1 MVRDIRIA
9 DYDYPLPDSLI
20 ARHPC
25 EPRDACRLLVRHHD
39 GTVAHHGFRELPGLL
54 PDNAL
59 MVCNN
64 TRVINAR
71 IKMHK
76 PTGAEIEI
84 FCLEPCLPRDYAQ
97 AFAATGHC
105 SWVCLVG
112 NVKRWKEGA
121 LDKELEMPDGSRI
134 TLHAVLAG
142 TEPGGARRIDFSWE
156 PAHATFAT
164 VIERAGY
171 IPIPPYL
178 CRDSE
183 LSDTVDYQTV
193 YSKTEGS
200 VAAPTA
206 GLHFTPS
213 VLDAVRERG
222 IGICELTLHVGA
234 GTFQPVKSDVIG
246 EHPMHTETVSVTLPL
261 LDAIIEARSGHRPV
275 TAVGTT
281 SVRTL
286 ESLPYLG
293 RMVMENPGIPPSR
306 LHVEQWDP
314 YGTPCFD
321 TDEALRALRDYIEQ
335 GGHAALTA
343 STAIMIAPGFRW
355 RVVDGMVTNFH
366 QPQSTLLLLVASF
379 LQRTGRPDEWRD
391 IYTQAAEAG
400 YRFLSYGDAM
410 LLL

>member
-1 MVRDIRIA
+1 MVKDLRIDDFDYELPEERIA
-9 DYDYPLPDSLI
+9 RYPLAD
-20 ARHPC
+20 
-25 EPRDACRLLVRHHD
+25 RDNCKLLVRQAD
-39 GTVAHHGFRELPGLL
+39 GTLSQHVFTELPSLL
-54 PDNAL
+54 PSDSIL
-59 MVCNN
+59 VYNN

-71 IKMHK
+71 LRFRKAS
-76 PTGAEIEI
+76 GAIIEV
-84 FCLEPCLPRDYAQ
+84 FCLEPVEPRDYAVS
-97 AFAATGHC
+97 FAQTSSC
-105 SWVCLVG
+105 SWTCFVG
-112 NVKRWKEGA
+112 NSKRWKEGKLSMQLMTGEKTLTFTA
-121 LDKELEMPDGSRI
+121 ERLSKDGNSSVV
-134 TLHAVLAG
+134 A
-142 TEPGGARRIDFSWE
+142 FSWDNPE
-156 PAHATFAT
+156 VTFSEIISA
-164 VIERAGY
+164 VGE

-178 CRDSE
+178 NRHTEASDS
-183 LSDTVDYQTV
+183 TDYQTV
-193 YSKTEGS
+193 YSHIDGS

-206 GLHFTPS
+206 GLHFTGR
-213 VLDAVRERG
+213 VLEEISRKG
-222 IGICELTLHVGA
+222 IPRRELTLHVGA

>member
-71 IKMHK
+71 IKMRK

-193 YSKTEGS
+193 YSKTE
-200 VAAPTA
+200 
-206 GLHFTPS
+206 
-213 VLDAVRERG
+213 
-222 IGICELTLHVGA
+222 IGRAHV
-234 GTFQPVKSDVIG
+234 
-246 EHPMHTETVSVTLPL
+246 
-261 LDAIIEARSGHRPV
+261 
-275 TAVGTT
+275 
-281 SVRTL
+281 
-286 ESLPYLG
+286 
-293 RMVMENPGIPPSR
+293 
-306 LHVEQWDP
+306 
-314 YGTPCFD
+314 
-321 TDEALRALRDYIEQ
+321 
-335 GGHAALTA
+335 
-343 STAIMIAPGFRW
+343 
-355 RVVDGMVTNFH
+355 
-366 QPQSTLLLLVASF
+366 
-379 LQRTGRPDEWRD
+379 
-391 IYTQAAEAG
+391 
-400 YRFLSYGDAM
+400 
-410 LLL
+410 